1 MKNDQGKSDKPVV
14 PEKPANKADAETAS
28 VAESVEERGL
38 AKGNPQEQT
47 RRRAQHRIRLQH
59 ALERIRKAIQKDKK
73 MKLTNLWTHVC
84 DVARLREAYYG
95 LNSKSVPGI
104 DDVWW
109 FEYGEELEKNLN
121 DLSERLRTG
130 KYRAMPVKRHY
141 VPKADGRQRP
151 IGILVLE
158 DKIVQRATT
167 EVLNAVYEK
176 EFKGFSYGFRPKRSQ
191 HKALDALY
199 IGLMRKRVSWVLDAD
214 IRGFFDTIDH
224 EWMMKFLGHRINDKR
239 LLRHVAKWLKAGVMD
254 EGTLTQNEEGTPQGG
269 SISPLLSNIYLH
281 YVLDL
286 WVEQWRKRHAYGDV
300 IIVRFADDFVMGFQ
314 NKIEA
319 EQFRKEL
326 EERFTR
332 FNLSLHPEKTR
343 LIEFGR
349 YAATNRRARGEG
361 KPETFDFLG
370 FTHSCDRTYTG
381 KRFIVLRQTI
391 SKRMRA
397 KLKEIK
403 EELRKRMHMAVSEIG
418 KWLRSVVN
426 GYYRYHSVPRN
437 LKAMKSFYREI
448 GLLWHAALSRRS
460 HKANVDWRRMYKI
473 ITRWIPTPY
482 VTHPYPE
489 QRFGVTTLGRSPV
502 R

>member
-95 LNSKSVPGI
+95 LNSMSVPGI

-121 DLSERLRTG
+121 DLRERLRTG
-130 KYRAMPVKRHY
+130 
-141 VPKADGRQRP
+141 
-151 IGILVLE
+151 
-158 DKIVQRATT
+158 
-167 EVLNAVYEK
+167 
-176 EFKGFSYGFRPKRSQ
+176 
-191 HKALDALY
+191 
-199 IGLMRKRVSWVLDAD
+199 
-214 IRGFFDTIDH
+214 
-224 EWMMKFLGHRINDKR
+224 
-239 LLRHVAKWLKAGVMD
+239 
-254 EGTLTQNEEGTPQGG
+254 
-269 SISPLLSNIYLH
+269 
-281 YVLDL
+281 
-286 WVEQWRKRHAYGDV
+286 
-300 IIVRFADDFVMGFQ
+300 
-314 NKIEA
+314 
-319 EQFRKEL
+319 
-326 EERFTR
+326 
-332 FNLSLHPEKTR
+332 
-343 LIEFGR
+343 
-349 YAATNRRARGEG
+349 
-361 KPETFDFLG
+361 
-370 FTHSCDRTYTG
+370 SCDRTYTG
-381 KRFIVLRQTI
+381 RRFIVLRQTI

-460 HKANVDWRRMYKI
+460 HKANVDWRRMFKI